1 MPYSA
6 DMLLENVLDSSH
18 VPFTHHQ
25 TISKRENAVPLPL
38 RLTSALRVGGFEG
51 DMPYVLPGLA
61 NASAPSSSDFNG
73 KTTERTSVF
82 RAPSYM
88 HHRIRSADKPALAA
102 AAAGQGERT
111 VDDCFEESF
120 ETWTVAYATPTG
132 PGRCRLLAR
141 FPFRFPASSG
151 EGGWLPKLNIPD
163 LAVRKL
169 PDWMNHLGQVRA
181 CWIEVRVRSGL
192 GVAGFT
198 VGVSGSG

>member
-51 DMPYVLPGLA
+51 DMPYALPDIA

-73 KTTERTSVF
+73 KTTERTTTF

-102 AAAGQGERT
+102 VAAGQSERT
-111 VDDCFEESF
+111 VNDCFEDGF
-120 ETWTVAYATPTG
+120 ETWTVAYAVG
-132 PGRCRLLAR
+132 GAAAHGRTWQASRLLHLPRAR
-141 FPFRFPASSG
+141 EG
-151 EGGWLPKLNIPD
+151 ESHVI
-163 LAVRKL
+163 R
-169 PDWMNHLGQVRA
+169 R
-181 CWIEVRVRSGL
+181 
-192 GVAGFT
+192 T
-198 VGVSGSG
+198 